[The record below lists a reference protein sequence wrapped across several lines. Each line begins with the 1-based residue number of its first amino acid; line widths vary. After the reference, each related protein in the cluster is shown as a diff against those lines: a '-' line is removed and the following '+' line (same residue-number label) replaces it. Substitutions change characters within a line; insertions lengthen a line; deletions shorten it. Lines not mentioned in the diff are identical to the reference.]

1 MKRRRYIPA
10 FLCHYSGKL
19 SAAYLLQYIFQ
30 PLYRIKDIMSD
41 ELILVDEHDNTLG
54 YDEKLRVH
62 QLGLLHRAF
71 SVFLFNDAG
80 ELLIQQRALSKY
92 HSGGLWANSCCSHPR
107 RGESLEQATQRR
119 LQEELG
125 ITCPL
130 RPAGHIIYRANVPP
144 SLTEHEY
151 DHLFTGHYNGPFSL
165 NPQEVAAVRWISL
178 TDLKKEMHDH
188 PQQFAEWFKV
198 IAKKFPRLQITT
210 S

>member
-92 HSGGLWANSCCSHPR
+92 L
-107 RGESLEQATQRR
+107 
-119 LQEELG
+119 
-125 ITCPL
+125 
-130 RPAGHIIYRANVPP
+130 PA
-144 SLTEHEY
+144 
-151 DHLFTGHYNGPFSL
+151 DCGPTA
-165 NPQEVAAVRWISL
+165 AAVIPAVVNRWNRRHSAVCRKSWGSPVLCCLPAISFIVR
-178 TDLKKEMHDH
+178 MSRRH
-188 PQQFAEWFKV
+188 
-198 IAKKFPRLQITT
+198 
-210 S
+210 

>member
-1 MKRRRYIPA
+1 
-10 FLCHYSGKL
+10 
-19 SAAYLLQYIFQ
+19 
-30 PLYRIKDIMSD
+30 MSD

-130 RPAGHIIYRANVPP
+130 LPAGHIIYRADVPP

-188 PQQFAEWFKV
+188 PQHFAEWFKV
-198 IAKKFPRLQITT
+198 IAKKFPLLQITT

>member
-125 ITCPL
+125 ITSPL
-130 RPAGHIIYRANVPP
+130 QAAGHIIYRTDVPP

-151 DHLFTGHYNGPFSL
+151 DHLFTGHYSGPFSL

-178 TDLKKEMHDH
+178 TDLKKEMRDH
-188 PQQFAEWFKV
+188 PQHFAEWFKV
-198 IAKKFPRLQITT
+198 IAKKFPLLQITT

>member
-41 ELILVDEHDNTLG
+41 ELILVDEYDNTLG

-165 NPQEVAAVRWISL
+165 NPQEVSAVRWISL
-178 TDLKKEMHDH
+178 TDLKQEMRDH

-198 IAKKFPRLQITT
+198 IAKKFPLLQITT